1 MTGRIRALT
10 PAGAAELYGKGT
22 SACEIAEAYGI
33 SREAAEARSR
43 TGGLGGLQ

>member
-33 SREAAEARSR
+33 SRGGAEARIR
-43 TGGLGGLQ
+43 AGDLQ